1 MNMIQSWLEEMEHE
15 HRIDILFAV
24 ETGSRAWG
32 GATSHSDYDIRF
44 IFKRSHVRTYL
55 SMEKALETLDFPAP
69 YDAVGWDL
77 FKAFHLLEKSNGS
90 LLEWA
95 VSPIVYRDQNDFSK
109 KLRLYIEESYSL
121 FSLYQHYIH
130 LMARNVKEV
139 HHKSYN
145 EKRQKKLIQA
155 VRSFLLAKEIV
166 LNRNIPFDVLYSTF
180 SKDTNEDTIRSFYL
194 LLMESK
200 QKGCLVS
207 ETLVDEM
214 ITTMVNER
222 ESYEKLANELP
233 RGVQNMQVL
242 NEWIW
247 ELLEV

>member
-1 MNMIQSWLEEMEHE
+1 MNMIQSWLEEMEYE
-15 HRIDILFAV
+15 HQIDILFAV

-44 IFKRSHVRTYL
+44 IFKPSQVRTYL
-55 SMEKALETLDFPAP
+55 SMKKALETLDFPAP

-77 FKAFHLLEKSNGS
+77 FKTFHLLEKSNGS

-95 VSPIVYRDQNDFSK
+95 VSPIVYRDHHDFSK
-109 KLRLYIEESYSL
+109 KLRLYIEECYSL

-130 LMARNVKEV
+130 LMARNIKEV

-145 EKRQKKLIQA
+145 EKRQKQLIQA

-166 LNRNIPFDVLYSTF
+166 LYRNIPFRVLYSSF
-180 SKDTNEDTIRSFYL
+180 SKSTNEDTICSFYL
-194 LLMESK
+194 LLMDSK

-207 ETLVDEM
+207 ENLVDEM
-214 ITTMVNER
+214 ISTMVGER
-222 ESYEKLANELP
+222 EWLEKLANDLP
-233 RGVQNMQVL
+233 RGKQNVQKL

-247 ELLEV
+247 ELLKI